1 MNLTINGEAETSA
14 AETLGAL
21 VAQLGMKADRV
32 AIELNREI
40 VPRDQWPRT
49 SLHDGDRLEIVHFVG
64 GGSGSARTLAGLAA
78 GLATRFATC
87 YPDFE
92 RPRRSTDRTSVS

>member
-1 MNLTINGEAETSA
+1 MNLTINGENQVFS

-21 VAQLGMKADRV
+21 VEQLGMKPDRV

-40 VPRDQWPRT
+40 VPRDQWTQT

-64 GGSGSARTLAGLAA
+64 GGSSSARPTAS
-78 GLATRFATC
+78 LATRFATC
-87 YPDFE
+87 
-92 RPRRSTDRTSVS
+92 

>member
-1 MNLTINGEAETSA
+1 MGDQAPKHATIDPMNLTINGENQVFS

-21 VAQLGMKADRV
+21 VEHLGMKPDRV

-40 VPRDQWPRT
+40 VPRDQWPQI

-64 GGSGSARTLAGLAA
+64 GGSR
-78 GLATRFATC
+78 
-87 YPDFE
+87 
-92 RPRRSTDRTSVS
+92 